1 VEGSQSGEQ
10 FTWHPRYKGKTVAQ
24 VAAEI
29 HAELEPDQRQYALVL
44 EGAEAHENQ
53 VLASVL
59 DLEKKWGIYD
69 MDWATADPTDL
80 ANRIAAFEL
89 ERDRRHDLF
98 SYEEY
103 RRAHTSAADAVTD
116 SAGPWWAFWK
126 R

>member
-1 VEGSQSGEQ
+1 VEGSQSDEQ
-10 FTWHPRYKGKTVAQ
+10 FTWHPHYKGKTLAQ
-24 VAAEI
+24 VAAAI
-29 HAELEPDQRQYALVL
+29 HGDLESDQRSYALVL

-98 SYEEY
+98 SYDEY
-103 RRAHTSAADAVTD
+103 RRSHTLTEATVSSST
-116 SAGPWWAFWK
+116 PWWAFWK

>member
-1 VEGSQSGEQ
+1 LESAPNSEQ
-10 FTWHPRYKGKTVAQ
+10 FAWHPRYKGKTIAQ
-24 VAAEI
+24 VAAALR
-29 HAELEPDQRQYALVL
+29 AELEPDQRSYALAL

-59 DLEKKWGIYD
+59 DLEKKWGIFD
-69 MDWATADPTDL
+69 IDWATADPTNLD
-80 ANRIAAFEL
+80 NRIAAFEL

-103 RRAHTSAADAVTD
+103 RRSHAPAEATASSSA
-116 SAGPWWAFWK
+116 PWWAFWK